1 MLFTFAWVALP
12 FFAAADTGSTHE
24 DVKSDAALLQRSEAT
39 ATIVVGD
46 RVTKAPWAGVPVAL
60 GALGSGALA
69 LIALRRRGV
78 AGIAGVAAPRPSIP
92 RSWLERGPPAF

>member
-12 FFAAADTGSTHE
+12 FFAAGATGATHD
-24 DVKSDAALLQRSEAT
+24 DVKSNAALLQRSEAT
-39 ATIVVGD
+39 VTIVVGD
-46 RVTKAPWAGVPVAL
+46 RATKAPWAGVPVAL

-69 LIALRRRGV
+69 LIALRRRAAAGIVGV
-78 AGIAGVAAPRPSIP
+78 AVPRLSIP